1 MKSISGYSIS
11 DAVSDVDLLE
21 GLDKF
26 IEDRIKANDNFL
38 KNNDLLSIDTR
49 EILPNIINSNKFTFS
64 SSIYGD
70 RHGFNQAIKWKIRKE
85 HPDDCYITDAQGFL
99 KNNDYNLDTKDRILY
114 AKKNKLPVIFMF
126 GGSTMMSIGAITPY
140 FSIPSLVEDILRIK
154 YGKDVVCVN
163 YAIGGTC
170 SREALDLYVH
180 DAIELMDSANVV
192 FYDGWNCADY
202 LTKTH
207 MMCLSKFFDNSNL
220 VSAGDTE
227 RTIKHNI
234 ILSKTYDL
242 GWHLKQSLNLLVAY
256 IFLTLSKILPKK
268 FKTLFSI
275 IQKKIFPLSAIYE
288 VNKLT
293 SNLDISNQ
301 SIKLSINKAV
311 SQYINIHKSVKAI
324 CDTNNSK
331 FIWVQQPLVY
341 WGNKPLTNNESQ
353 YKMNNYNIDGRM
365 ILEEF
370 EKEFNTKFKKK
381 LDNKL
386 SDSFHDLTGLFD
398 TIKKELYIDSG
409 HLNQL
414 GSTIISAKLAN
425 VIFNSKN
432 FLK

>member
-1 MKSISGYSIS
+1 
-11 DAVSDVDLLE
+11 
-21 GLDKF
+21 
-26 IEDRIKANDNFL
+26 
-38 KNNDLLSIDTR
+38 
-49 EILPNIINSNKFTFS
+49 
-64 SSIYGD
+64 
-70 RHGFNQAIKWKIRKE
+70 
-85 HPDDCYITDAQGFL
+85 
-99 KNNDYNLDTKDRILY
+99 
-114 AKKNKLPVIFMF
+114 MF
-126 GGSTMMSIGAITPY
+126 GGSAMMSEGAITPY

-163 YAIGGTC
+163 YAIGSAC

-207 MMCLSKFFDNSNL
+207 MMRLSKSFNNSDL
-220 VSAGDTE
+220 ISAGDTE
-227 RTIKHNI
+227 LTLKHNI
-234 ILSKTYDL
+234 ILSRTYDL
-242 GWHLKQSLNLLVAY
+242 GWHLKQSLNLFVAHV
-256 IFLTLSKILPKK
+256 FLTLSRILPNK
-268 FKTLFSI
+268 FKTFFGI
-275 IQKKIFPLSAIYE
+275 IQKKIFPVSVNYM
-288 VNKLT
+288 VNKFT
-293 SNLDISNQ
+293 SNLDISNEL
-301 SIKLSINKAV
+301 IKLSVNKTV

-331 FIWVQQPLVY
+331 FIWAQQPIVY
-341 WGNKPLTNNESQ
+341 WGNKPLTDNELQ
-353 YKMNNYNIDGRM
+353 YKMSNYSSDGRM

-398 TIKKELYIDSG
+398 GIKKELYIDSG

-414 GSTIISAKLAN
+414 GYTIISAKIAD